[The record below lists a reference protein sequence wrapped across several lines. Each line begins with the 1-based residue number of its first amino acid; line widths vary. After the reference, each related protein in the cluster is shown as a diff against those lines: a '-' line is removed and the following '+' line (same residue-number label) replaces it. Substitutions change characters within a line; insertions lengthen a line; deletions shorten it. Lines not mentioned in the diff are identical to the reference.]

1 MQQPVKRGF
10 TLIEL
15 LVVIAII
22 SLLVSILLPSL
33 QQARD
38 LARSTY
44 CTSNLHHVGIAAET
58 YATEYNGYH
67 PPAAICR
74 LWGEPA
80 SWDQMRS
87 NVWGWDML
95 LRGYLGRDSGD
106 NATDPLAMLQCP
118 FDVGERSSS
127 VQSSRILSYSM
138 NDGHGLMGSIGGTT
152 YNLGF
157 LVPRKLDNFRFYP
170 GTVDHCY
177 NAPADLINIVDSHWW
192 FSQGSGWASRYTQH
206 YTDGSS
212 YHSYHD
218 NGTTANALFF
228 DAHVAKQVREVD
240 LATNSGRIYY
250 TFTGPLPW

>member
-58 YATEYNGYH
+58 YATEFNGYH

-80 SWDQMRS
+80 SWDQMRA

-95 LRGYLGRDSGD
+95 LRQYLGRDSGD

-118 FDVGERSSS
+118 FDVGEMSGTQYSGF
-127 VQSSRILSYSM
+127 LSYCM
-138 NDGHGLMGSIGGTT
+138 NDGQGLMGSIGGTA

-157 LVPRKLDNFRFYP
+157 LVPRKIDNIRVAGSSGAMDFR
-170 GTVDHCY
+170 D
-177 NAPADLINIVDSHWW
+177 APSDLINILDSHWW
-192 FSQGSGWASRYTQH
+192 FRQGYNWASRYSQH
-206 YTDGSS
+206 YNDGVN

-218 NGTTANALFF
+218 DGTTANALFF
-228 DAHVAKQVREVD
+228 DAHVAKQMRVVD
-240 LATNSGRIYY
+240 LATKSGRVFY

>member
-44 CTSNLHHVGIAAET
+44 CISNLHHIGVAVET
-58 YATEYNGYH
+58 YAAEFNGFY
-67 PPAAICR
+67 PPAGAYR
-74 LWGEPA
+74 LAGVPGTWTQLAG
-80 SWDQMRS
+80 
-87 NVWGWDML
+87 NIWGWDML
-95 LRGYLGRDSGD
+95 LRRYLGRNSGD
-106 NATDPLAMLQCP
+106 NATDPLPMLQCP
-118 FDVGERSSS
+118 FDVGERLSS
-127 VQSSRILSYSM
+127 VQSSRFMSYSM
-138 NDGHGLMGSIGGTT
+138 NDGQGLTGSIGGTS

-157 LVPRKLDNFRFYP
+157 LVPRKIDNFRFYP
-170 GTVDHCY
+170 GSADHCY

-192 FSQGSGWASRYTQH
+192 FSQSSVWASRYTQH
-206 YTDGSS
+206 YNDDVN
-212 YHSYHD
+212 YYSYHD
-218 NGTTANALFF
+218 DGTTANALFF
-228 DAHVAKQVREVD
+228 DAHAEKQMRAVD
-240 LATNSGRIYY
+240 LATRSGRVFY